1 MPALFE
7 RSGMSSLDNFALE
20 YNRGRKE
27 VLNDIREIVNK
38 CEYPEDLEMLIIEYL
53 ESEGA

>member
-1 MPALFE
+1 M
-7 RSGMSSLDNFALE
+7 GSLDNFALE

-53 ESEGA
+53 ESEGE